1 MKPETTRRV
10 RRVLWTVSIAVIAVS
25 AVAIVAAIRQGD
37 PSTATASTG
46 LHVATELPEP
56 LPRPRQSAPDTAGNP
71 VALVQPAAGKLSLVY
86 FGYTN
91 CPDVC
96 PLDMAA
102 LAAGLRELTPAQ
114 RARVRVVF
122 ATVDPERDT
131 AATLKPWLAHHD
143 PAFIGVIPPLSQ
155 TNATLERL
163 GYAPVTREA
172 MPDGKGYAVSHPAG
186 VYVYTDDGLAH
197 VAFFGVNPPADIAHD
212 LGALLGGWNA
222 SKLSAVSNSPE
233 SGALS

>member
-1 MKPETTRRV
+1 MRRV

-25 AVAIVAAIRQGD
+25 AVAIVAAMRHGD
-37 PSTATASTG
+37 SSKTTASTG

-56 LPRPRQSAPDTAGNP
+56 LPAPSQSAPDTAGNP
-71 VALVQPAAGKLSLVY
+71 VPLVRPAAGKLSLVY

-102 LAAGLRELTPAQ
+102 LAAGLREMTPAQ
-114 RARVRVVF
+114 RARIRVVF

-131 AATLKPWLAHHD
+131 AATLRPWLANYD

-155 TNATLERL
+155 TNATLQRL

-172 MPDGKGYAVSHPAG
+172 MPDGNGYAVSHPAG
-186 VYVYTDDGLAH
+186 VYVYTPDGLAH
-197 VAFFGVNPPADIAHD
+197 VAFFGTNPPADIAHD
-212 LGALLGGWNA
+212 LAALLNGWD
-222 SKLSAVSNSPE
+222 SSRLSALSNPPE
-233 SGALS
+233 SGASS